1 MKILLVSKTQ
11 IINKIFLLIASKLNL
26 NLIIQDNLKIND
38 SYEIII
44 IDEEFIDD
52 SFNFI
57 KKHTKKLGAIVSEE
71 LPFDKSRDFIIARP
85 FLPADL
91 EAIIKDELEAISIEN
106 SQNKT
111 AISRDDEMDK
121 EVFDYVESL
130 GDDLEDFDE
139 IDESI
144 VTLASF
150 NNGGVLDSKELSKIN
165 VLLKD
170 TPISTSEDLDEND
183 WKNLSEIIDDALNEV
198 NDYEFDL
205 SNDKEVHLIL
215 NDYNIDEL
223 RPLFKKFNQSIIDRL
238 SNGECIDLKLS
249 LKD

>member
-26 NLIIQDNLKIND
+26 NLIIQDHLKIND

-71 LPFDKSRDFIIARP
+71 LPFDKSRDFIISRP

-91 EAIIKDELEAISIEN
+91 EAIIKDELESISIEN
-106 SQNKT
+106 LQSKT
-111 AISRDDEMDK
+111 TIAKDDEMDK

-144 VTLASF
+144 VTLASL
-150 NNGGVLDSKELSKIN
+150 NNGGVLDGNELSKIN

-170 TPISTSEDLDEND
+170 TPISSSEDLDEND